1 MTVNLFS
8 TILDDDVITERL
20 KNDKDLF
27 NTDHI
32 MGVVG
37 PLTSDILYRMF
48 FEDPEDSLCCV
59 LVLEIG
65 KEEEIEYTVNLKEQ
79 FYQKHIG
86 KFLDNIKRKII
97 NDIIFK
103 FVTEL
108 EKIDWWEI
116 DLDREEYK

>member
-8 TILDDDVITERL
+8 IVLDDDVITERL
-20 KNDKDLF
+20 KNDKDSF

-32 MGVVG
+32 IGIVR
-37 PLTSDILYRMF
+37 PLISNILYHMF
-48 FEDPEDSLCCV
+48 FEDPEDNLYCI

-86 KFLDNIKRKII
+86 KFLDNIQRKII
-97 NDIIFK
+97 NDIIVA
-103 FVTEL
+103 FVTKL
-108 EKIDWWEI
+108 EKINW
-116 DLDREEYK
+116 KTV